1 MTLRR
6 SREKE
11 GFMRIAV
18 IGFGY
23 VGSVLAERLATSGH
37 EVFGVR
43 RSKFSHP
50 ELVTVQADVTEPRSL
65 AALPPDLDR
74 VIYAVSPG
82 SREDE
87 AYRLAYPVGLANLIN
102 AVPQARIIFVSST
115 AVYPQKTGETVDE
128 NSATEATSF
137 SSQRLLEAEKIL
149 TEASRRHVIVRSSGI
164 YGEGR
169 TRLISQL
176 ATHDLDEET
185 RQISTSRIHR
195 ADLAGCLAYLT
206 ESAHPRELYVASDPH
221 PATLGEMQL
230 WVRQQLEGKSLVESR
245 SDSPTAA
252 RNRSSRRLL
261 PTRLLEE
268 GFQFH
273 YPSFR
278 EGYLGALGELIS
290 D

>member
-1 MTLRR
+1 
-6 SREKE
+6 
-11 GFMRIAV
+11 MRIAV
-18 IGFGY
+18 VGFGY
-23 VGSVLAERLATSGH
+23 VGSQLAGRLATSRH

-43 RSKFSHP
+43 RSQFSHP
-50 ELVTVQADVTEPRSL
+50 QVVSVQADVTDSSSL

-87 AYRLAYPVGLANLIN
+87 AYRLAYPVGLENLIK

-115 AVYPQKTGETVDE
+115 AVYPQKAGETVDE
-128 NSATEATSF
+128 ESATGATSF

-149 TEASRRHVIVRSSGI
+149 TEDSRRHVIVRSSGI

-169 TRLISQL
+169 TRLVSQL
-176 ATHDLDEET
+176 AVHDLDAEI

-195 ADLAGCLAYLT
+195 ADLAACLAYLT
-206 ESAHPRELYVASDPH
+206 ESSHPRELYVASDPH
-221 PATLGEMQL
+221 PATLGEMQV
-230 WVRQQLEGKSLVESR
+230 WVREQLKGKSLVQSQ
-245 SDSPTAA
+245 SATATAA

-261 PTRLLEE
+261 PTRLLGE
-268 GFQFH
+268 GFQFK

-278 EGYLGALGELIS
+278 EGYLAALSELIS